1 MKEEFE
7 VVENNNKTLFDQL
20 SRISPQSVT
29 ENGADTEEKDANE
42 DDATNEHDFKL
53 TLVSRST
60 RSIYF
65 LARAACYTVPGQTMD
80 RSGQDSNEIHF

>member
-20 SRISPQSVT
+20 SRISPQSIT

-42 DDATNEHDFKL
+42 DDATNEHDLKL
-53 TLVSRST
+53 TLVSKKNDT
-60 RSIYF
+60 K
-65 LARAACYTVPGQTMD
+65 
-80 RSGQDSNEIHF
+80 